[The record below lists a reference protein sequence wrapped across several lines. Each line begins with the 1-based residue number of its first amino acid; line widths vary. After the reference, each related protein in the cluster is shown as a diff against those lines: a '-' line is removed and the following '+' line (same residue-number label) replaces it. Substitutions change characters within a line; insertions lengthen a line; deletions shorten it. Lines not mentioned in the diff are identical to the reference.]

1 MKLVNSKILRN
12 VTLVDSPGMLDALG
26 DGRGYNFTEA
36 VRWFVERADIVVAMW
51 DPEKPA
57 TTGETLQ
64 VFTDVLSGINHK
76 LLLVM
81 NKIDTIQTIS
91 DALRVFGTFCWN
103 MSKVISHKDMP
114 YIYTSYLPGKELSF
128 ERSFK
133 LSEFDKTRDEILK
146 KVREVPKKHAD
157 NIVTELKRHT
167 EHLLL
172 HARIISAVRNEM
184 WWWRLWTVF
193 GMFLVVMLSVG
204 LLAYLYLLHKPRDH
218 YELGLMVSM
227 PIIVTL
233 FCVFLY
239 PLLRRAQHSSLITV
253 EHLRKTFETIY
264 ATELLSAECDVYER
278 SWSAT
283 NAMILNVINKFG
295 LLSFPSISK
304 REILSLEQVRDKH
317 VQEML
322 DEIHRNISKLTR
334 NMFS

>member
-1 MKLVNSKILRN
+1 MRECECTMNNFPSFFLIGVQVLIKSLALTFTFTIALALAFVLVL
-12 VTLVDSPGMLDALG
+12 VLTLALLPSSLPHPHPHPHH
-26 DGRGYNFTEA
+26 RPHPHPSSSSFT
-36 VRWFVERADIVVAMW
+36 
-51 DPEKPA
+51 
-57 TTGETLQ
+57 L
-64 VFTDVLSGINHK
+64 
-76 LLLVM
+76 
-81 NKIDTIQTIS
+81 
-91 DALRVFGTFCWN
+91 TFFFFQ
-103 MSKVISHKDMP
+103 P

-322 DEIHRNISKLTR
+322 DEIHRNISKLT
-334 NMFS
+334 